1 MLTVTQLA
9 NACHVSRTTILYYE
23 RAGLLLPH
31 YRSDNGYRWYGD
43 KELKRL
49 ESIVSYRSF
58 GLSIYS
64 RDHPTA

>member
-31 YRSDNGYRWYGD
+31 CYRWYGD